1 MDFCQETR
9 RVTTY
14 TAHNGSSVID
24 HFLLSRCLVHLG
36 TSLAVIPNT
45 ESKHMP
51 VELELEL
58 VGKNDVSVKRQ
69 TKVKTQKYVW
79 DANYFDSFLFCFVL
93 RKKYLRF
100 LHRPLNLLIMII
112 NTAVEVFNSAVK
124 LAGDC
129 MKRTVTSGNISGK
142 PWFDFDC
149 SEKRREKR

>member
-1 MDFCQETR
+1 MTLADTFCVVCEEFNL
-9 RVTTY
+9 VIWNGFLPGDEEGNYTY

-58 VGKNDVSVKRQ
+58 VGNNDVSVERQ

-79 DANYFDSFLFCFVL
+79 DANKAQDYFENFLFCFVL
-93 RKKYLRF
+93 FYERSICAFYTG
-100 LHRPLNLLIMII
+100 H
-112 NTAVEVFNSAVK
+112 
-124 LAGDC
+124 
-129 MKRTVTSGNISGK
+129 
-142 PWFDFDC
+142 
-149 SEKRREKR
+149 